1 MSKKKELVLTAHQNN
16 VLLEAVHIHFC
27 RKGTYRLSSISR
39 RADILTAYFLTAK
52 ILLSQNNE
60 IIEIKQQELEDKKI
74 LVKFLH
80 GVMNDR
86 YEGMYAYEVQM
97 MHEALE
103 KKIDTS
109 IYESD
114 VYIAYQFVLASGV
127 ISRILAKENIQVPLF
142 LLDIHKENTLRILN
156 KIDLGL
162 SCKSAKAFYNTPS
175 KYIHT
180 SSIVKA
186 EADTESMELAIK
198 MAVIQTHLAEAFIGN
213 IPERMN
219 KYIEAINIYNYPE
232 EKDQMLTLLHD
243 GSIARKAVYLHRMQE
258 IENMVV
264 EFNKA
269 ERNGFDVVLVTVVE
283 SIDYCKKNKINSF
296 LAVTNVIMNNLLVAA
311 FKHKNIRKVKEKE
324 LSEIIKYTGNKGK
337 IDHKVLELVTSIGN
351 YIEGYYQNVHERLC
365 AYSINTAIKQALGT
379 MCKYEPDLF
388 KPSVKK
394 EEAK

>member
-1 MSKKKELVLTAHQNN
+1 M
-16 VLLEAVHIHFC
+16 
-27 RKGTYRLSSISR
+27 SSIQR

-52 ILLSQNNE
+52 TLLSQNNE
-60 IIEIKQQELEDKKI
+60 IIEIKQQELEDKKL

-80 GVMNDR
+80 EVINDR
-86 YEGMYAYEVQM
+86 YEKVYAYEVQM

-103 KKIDTS
+103 KKTDTS
-109 IYESD
+109 IYESE
-114 VYIAYQFVLASGV
+114 VYMTYQFVLTSGV

-162 SCKSAKAFYNTPS
+162 SCRSAKAFYNAPS

-186 EADTESMELAIK
+186 EANTERMELAIK
-198 MAVIQTHLAEAFIGN
+198 MIVIQTHLAEAFIGN
-213 IPERMN
+213 IPDRMN

-243 GSIARKAVYLHRMQE
+243 GSLARKAVYLHRMQE
-258 IENMVV
+258 IENMVI

-269 ERNGFDVVLVTVVE
+269 ERNGFDVVLETVID

-311 FKHKNIRKVKEKE
+311 FKHKNIRKVKEQE
-324 LSEIIKYTGNKGK
+324 LSQIIKYTGTKGK
-337 IDHKVLELVTSIGN
+337 TDTKVLELVTSIGN

>member
-1 MSKKKELVLTAHQNN
+1 MSKKKELVLTENQNH

-27 RKGTYRLSSISR
+27 RKGMYRMSSISR
-39 RADILTAYFLTAK
+39 RADILTAHFLTAK

-60 IIEIKQQELEDKKI
+60 IIEIKQHELEDKKI
-74 LVKFLH
+74 LVKFLQE
-80 GVMNDR
+80 VMNNR

-114 VYIAYQFVLASGV
+114 VYAAYQFVLASGV

-162 SCKSAKAFYNTPS
+162 SCKTAKAFYNTPS

-186 EADTESMELAIK
+186 EANTERMELAIK
-198 MAVIQTHLAEAFIGN
+198 MIVIQTHLAEAFMGN
-213 IPERMN
+213 IPDRMN

-243 GSIARKAVYLHRMQE
+243 GSLARKAVYLHRMQE
-258 IENMVV
+258 IENMVI

-269 ERNGFDVVLVTVVE
+269 ERNGFDVVLETVID

-311 FKHKNIRKVKEKE
+311 FKHKNIRKVKEQE
-324 LSEIIKYTGNKGK
+324 LSQIIKYTGNKGK
-337 IDHKVLELVTSIGN
+337 IDTKVLDLVTAIGN